1 MIKYIIVNIASI
13 IFIGGLFELLQ
24 IANRRY
30 WRTSDDSME
39 EALWNVL
46 RIIFCFL
53 LIILVAAFAL
63 TAIQIGY
70 LVCIRILY
78 A

>member
-1 MIKYIIVNIASI
+1 MLKYIIANGVIL
-13 IFIGGLFELLQ
+13 IFIAGLFELMQ

-30 WRTSDDSME
+30 WRTSDDSVE
-39 EALWNVL
+39 ETLWNVL

-63 TAIQIGY
+63 TTIQIGY
-70 LVCIRILY
+70 LVCIRALY

>member
-1 MIKYIIVNIASI
+1 MIKYIIANIALI

-24 IANRRY
+24 IADHRY
-30 WRTSDDSME
+30 RRTSDNSME
-39 EALWNVL
+39 EALWNAL
-46 RIIFCFL
+46 RIIFFFL
-53 LIILVAAFAL
+53 LIMLVAAFVL

-70 LVCIRILY
+70 LVCVRILY

>member
-1 MIKYIIVNIASI
+1 MIKYIIVGIALM

-53 LIILVAAFAL
+53 LITLVAAFVL

-70 LVCIRILY
+70 LVCIRALY

>member
-1 MIKYIIVNIASI
+1 MIKYVIANIALI

-63 TAIQIGY
+63 TAIQIVY
-70 LVCIRILY
+70 LVCIKALY